1 MDTKQKK
8 KKYLLDTYKKH
19 ALHAQVKDA
28 QFFLWTQNHKK
39 LLQSH
44 KKSE

>member
-1 MDTKQKK
+1 MDTKQKKK

-28 QFFLWTQNHKK
+28 QFFFMNT
-39 LLQSH
+39 
-44 KKSE
+44 KS